1 MPPSPPRCVATPQ
14 HAAAPT
20 RSPPPRRRCRMRAR
34 DFVGRSG
41 CPAAPRTRMAADSER
56 LAPSSGSSRDCWRS
70 RWARRRCPPATSPPT
85 RTSPPSASNTTTR
98 YFLEFLMC
106 DRVTLAAC
114 WSWEKVRCRG
124 VYSGVPL
131 AFQSSQSANTVQ
143 CFQVFFC
150 CCLVELAGRSINGFD
165 SICTSQ

>member
-34 DFVGRSG
+34 DLVGRSG
-41 CPAAPRTRMAADSER
+41 CPAAPRTRKADSER
-56 LAPSSGSSRDCWRS
+56 PAPSSGSSRDCWRS
-70 RWARRRCPPATSPPT
+70 RWARRCCPPATSPPT
-85 RTSPPSASNTTTR
+85 RTTPPSASNTTTR

-114 WSWEKVRCRG
+114 WSWEKEG
-124 VYSGVPL
+124 VEGFIEVFRWPSNHHKVPTQCSASNRSMGL
-131 AFQSSQSANTVQ
+131 ARFA
-143 CFQVFFC
+143 
-150 CCLVELAGRSINGFD
+150 
-165 SICTSQ
+165 